1 MDFIEIDG
9 SQGEGG
15 GQILRTCTSLSA
27 ILGIPIRIT
36 NIRAGRERPGL
47 RPQHLQAL
55 RSAAEV
61 TNSKGSGA
69 EIGSTRIE
77 FSPGKPPAKVS
88 KRIDTGTAGSVTL
101 IAQTLI
107 PIGIFSGI
115 ELDVEVIGGTEVPA
129 SPTIDY
135 LQKIVLPVYRL
146 IGGDVEI
153 ELLRRGYYP
162 KGGGSIR
169 VRVLKSRA
177 IKPLDM
183 AREISHSATKI
194 LLASRLLPLHVSER
208 ERRSIEE
215 LLAQRGITD
224 VEIETDTYSES
235 FSPGNSVLIYR
246 QSKTELVGSSA
257 IGEKGRSAEVVGQD
271 AANLFLAETKREPN
285 VDSHLADMIVT
296 LSSCIEGKSSFITS
310 KLTNHLKTNLQ
321 VASIMTGSTFQLREN
336 DKGLQVEITGRAE
349 KPN

>member
-61 TNSKGSGA
+61 TNSKVSGA
-69 EIGSTRIE
+69 EIGSARIE
-77 FSPGKPPAKVS
+77 FSPGKPPSKVS

-101 IAQTLI
+101 VAQTLI

-115 ELDVEVIGGTEVPA
+115 ELDLEIIGGTEVPA
-129 SPTIDY
+129 SPTVDY
-135 LQKIVLPVYRL
+135 LQKIVLPIYRL
-146 IGGDVEI
+146 IGGNVEI
-153 ELLRRGYYP
+153 DLIKRGYYP
-162 KGGGSIR
+162 KGGGSIH
-169 VRVLKSRA
+169 VKVLESRPIKS
-177 IKPLDM
+177 LD
-183 AREISHSATKI
+183 IVSGIPHSPTKI
-194 LLASRLLPLHVSER
+194 LLASRLLPLHILER
-208 ERRSIEE
+208 ERTTIEGV
-215 LLAQRGITD
+215 LAQRGIID
-224 VEIETDTYSES
+224 IEIETDASSES
-235 FSPGNSVLIYR
+235 LSPGNSILIYR
-246 QSKTELVGSSA
+246 QSKTEFVGSSA
-257 IGEKGRSAEVVGQD
+257 IGEKGKSAELVGQE
-271 AANLFLAETKREPN
+271 AANLFLAETKLESN

-296 LSSCIEGKSSFITS
+296 LSSCIKGKSSFITS
-310 KLTNHLKTNLQ
+310 RLTNHLKTNLQ
-321 VASIMTGSTFQLREN
+321 VASAMTGSTFQLKEN
-336 DKGLQVEITGRAE
+336 DKGLHVEIAGRAE